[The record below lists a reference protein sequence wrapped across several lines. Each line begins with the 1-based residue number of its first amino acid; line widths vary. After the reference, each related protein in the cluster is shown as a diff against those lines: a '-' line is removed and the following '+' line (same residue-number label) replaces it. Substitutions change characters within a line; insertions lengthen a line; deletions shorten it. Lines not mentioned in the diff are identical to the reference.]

1 VKPYTDAQWQGIRSL
16 GRRVDADLTALDV
29 RLTQGGEPTFVAQSG
44 GITPEWNYTALGVE
58 KRRLAARLLRRLR
71 ERFAPQGL
79 MLFGQGKSYPGEALP
94 RWALGLFWRADG
106 APLWRDATWIADE
119 DVSANCGM
127 DQARRLIECLAAQ
140 LAVDAKFIVPAY
152 EDPWSA
158 LDAESR
164 LPVDVDPLSTNLGD
178 AEERA
183 RLARLLREGL
193 ATVSGYALPLQP
205 DPPAPGT
212 DQSWRS
218 EPWRLRRER
227 LYLVP
232 GDSPMGHRLPLDAL
246 PGGGVSARTAL
257 CVQAR
262 AGRIHVFIPPITALE
277 AYIALVSL
285 VERCARELA
294 IPVIPEGYEPPPDV
308 ALAALRITPDPGV
321 LEVNVH
327 PAAGWAALES
337 ITATVY
343 EEARALGLAAE
354 KFLRDG
360 RRSATGGG
368 SHITL
373 GGPTPADSPLLRR
386 PDLLVSLVTFWQ
398 NHPALSY
405 VFSGLFVGATSQAPR
420 IDEGREG
427 SLCELEIAFRE
438 LERLGRTGTPAPGQV
453 AGLLRYLL
461 VDVTGNPHR
470 SEFCIDKL
478 YSEDNPAGRLGL
490 LELRGF
496 EMAPHEHM
504 AIVQALLV
512 RSLVALFWASPYRER
527 LIPWGAALHDRF
539 MLPHYLAA
547 DLREV
552 VELLN
557 RAGYQFEFDWFGP
570 FFEFRFPLCGVSAFN
585 GLRIELRHALEPW
598 PVLGEA
604 SAGGTS
610 RTVDASL
617 ERVQVRVSGMDATR
631 HALACNGR
639 RVPLRPTGAHGE
651 HVAGV
656 RFRARMLPQA
666 LHPTID
672 VHAPLAFDLF
682 ETRSGRP
689 LGGCDYHGDDPGGKP
704 SERMPADAAEAAA
717 RRAVR
722 FVPRDRG
729 AGTLPAQSAALPGD
743 SCTLDLRCDPGQRAP
758 G

>member
-1 VKPYTDAQWQGIRSL
+1 MKPYTDAQWQGIRTL
-16 GRRVDADLTALDV
+16 GRRVDADLKALDV
-29 RLTQGGEPTFVAQSG
+29 RLTQGGEPTFVAKSG
-44 GITPEWNYTALGVE
+44 GVAPEWNYTALGVE

-106 APLWRDATWIADE
+106 VPLWRDETPIADE
-119 DVSANCGM
+119 DAPANYGT
-127 DQARRLIECLAAQ
+127 DDARRLIECLAAQ
-140 LAVDAKFIVPAY
+140 LAVDAKFIIPAF

-178 AEERA
+178 AVERA

-193 ATVSGYALPLQP
+193 GAVAGYVLPLQP
-205 DPPAPGT
+205 APAAPGT
-212 DQSWRS
+212 ARSWCS
-218 EPWRLRRER
+218 EPWPLRRER

-232 GDSPMGHRLPLDAL
+232 GDSSMGHRLPLDSL
-246 PGGGVSARTAL
+246 PGGGLSERTAL

-285 VERCARELA
+285 IERCARELA

-308 ALAALRITPDPGV
+308 ALAAMRITPDPGV

-327 PAAGWAALES
+327 PAADWEALES
-337 ITATVY
+337 VTATVY

-354 KFLRDG
+354 KFLSNG

-368 SHITL
+368 SHVTL

-427 SLCELEIAFRE
+427 SLYELGIALRE
-438 LERLGRTGTPAPGQV
+438 LERLGRTGTPAPRQV
-453 AGLLRYLL
+453 ARLLRYLL
-461 VDVTGNPHR
+461 VDVTGNSHR

-504 AIVQALLV
+504 ALVQALLV
-512 RSLVALFWASPYRER
+512 RSLVALFWASPYREP

-557 RAGYQFEFDWFGP
+557 RANYKLELDWFEP
-570 FFEFRFPLCGVSAFN
+570 FFEFRFPLCGVSTFN

-617 ERVQVRVSGMDATR
+617 ERVQVRVSGMDAMR

-639 RVPLRPTGAHGE
+639 RVPLRPTGEHGV

-656 RFRARMLPQA
+656 RFRARLLPQA
-666 LHPTID
+666 LHPTVS

-682 ETRSGRP
+682 DVRSG
-689 LGGCDYHGDDPGGKP
+689 LSIGGCDYYGGDPPGKVYEGL
-704 SERMPADAAEAAA
+704 PADAQEAEARCQARFIPRTAGAA
-717 RRAVR
+717 TA
-722 FVPRDRG
+722 PAPAA
-729 AGTLPAQSAALPGD
+729 AGNPDEPY
-743 SCTLDLRCDPGQRAP
+743 TLDLRCELEQPA
-758 G
+758 